1 LIADFHLHSN
11 HSDGELS
18 PSALVDVVAD
28 AGVAIMALTDHDTT
42 AGHAQARARCKQRG
56 IAFVRGI
63 ELTAYAMGRVI
74 HVLGLSVRTHDD
86 GLARAGAAARANF
99 AQNQQTWVEALAAQ
113 GATVSWRR
121 DFPDGAVRLP
131 LLIERLCQRGVE
143 AGDPKLVHA
152 AFRAFFRA
160 LPGEAYASLPSPR
173 EAAEVIRG
181 AGGIA
186 ILAHPYR
193 IADDASWLEILD
205 GMDGLE
211 AMYAAYQPAQ
221 RASLLEVARDKDL
234 LYSCGSDYH
243 GYFFGKYQNPRFEA
257 PPELLARLRV
267 S

>member
-1 LIADFHLHSN
+1 LIADLHLHSDI
-11 HSDGELS
+11 SDGELT
-18 PSALVDVVAD
+18 PSALVDAVAD
-28 AGVAIMALTDHDTT
+28 AGVAIIALTDHDTT
-42 AGHAQARARCKQRG
+42 AGHAQARARCKRRG

-63 ELTAYAMGRVI
+63 EMTTYAMDRVI
-74 HVLGLSVRTHDD
+74 HVLGLGVKTHDH

-99 AQNQQTWVEALAAQ
+99 AQNQQTWVEALTAQ
-113 GATVSWRR
+113 GATVWWQR

-143 AGDPKLVHA
+143 AGDPVRVHA
-152 AFRAFFRA
+152 AFREYFRA
-160 LPGEAYASLPSPR
+160 LPAQAYASLPSPR
-173 EAAEVIRG
+173 EAAELIRA

-193 IADDASWLEILD
+193 IAGDASWLDVLD

-211 AMYAAYQPAQ
+211 AMYAAYTPAQ
-221 RASLLEVARDKDL
+221 HEALLEIARARSL

-243 GYFFGKYQNPRFEA
+243 GHFFGKYKSPRFEA

>member
-1 LIADFHLHSN
+1 MIADFHLHSN
-11 HSDGELS
+11 QSDGELS

-74 HVLGLSVRTHDD
+74 HVLGLGVRTHDD
-86 GLARAGAAARANF
+86 GLARAGNAASANF
-99 AQNQQTWVEALAAQ
+99 AQNQQEWVEALAVG
-113 GATVSWRR
+113 GATVMWRR

-131 LLIERLCQRGVE
+131 SLIERLCQRGVE
-143 AGDPKLVHA
+143 GGDPIRVHA

-160 LPGEAYASLPSPR
+160 LPAQAYASLPSPR
-173 EAAEVIRG
+173 EAAELIRG

-193 IADDASWLEILD
+193 IADDSSWLGALD

-221 RASLLEVARDKDL
+221 RAALLEVAREKSL

-243 GYFFGKYQNPRFEA
+243 GYFFGKYQSPRFEA